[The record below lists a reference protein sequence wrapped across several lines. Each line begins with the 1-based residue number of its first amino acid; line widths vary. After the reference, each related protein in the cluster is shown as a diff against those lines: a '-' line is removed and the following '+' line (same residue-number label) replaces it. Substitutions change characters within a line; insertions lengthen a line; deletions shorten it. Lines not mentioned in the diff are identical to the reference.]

1 MARLKEENIPWD
13 ALAKL
18 GITKDYLV
26 QSNNLDNLLNYQKT
40 SLLTIKGKLPN
51 IEITGGHAK
60 LMMRNNENGQPELR
74 LELVRKSPNLKGS
87 IYGTYL
93 DDNQKQQILN
103 GGCANVICST
113 KNGDLNLLVSLDPDT
128 NQLNHQD
135 ASKVSI
141 QDSIAGVK
149 LTYEQKADLKSG
161 KQVLVTGM
169 KKKSG
174 ETFDAKVAYNSVN
187 KGLVFIPEKSAQ
199 KTQHQQYSNKRSN
212 GLAQ

>member
-40 SLLTIKGKLPN
+40 SLLSIKGKLPN

-60 LMMRNNENGQPELR
+60 LMMRNNENGEPELR
-74 LELVRKSPNLKGS
+74 LELVRKSPNLKGA

-93 DDNQKQQILN
+93 DDTQKQQILS

-113 KNGDLNLLVSLDPDT
+113 KNGDLSLLVSLDPDT
-128 NQLNHQD
+128 NQLNHLD

-149 LTYEQKADLKSG
+149 LTDAQKADLKSG
-161 KQVLVTGM
+161 KQILVTGM
-169 KKKSG
+169 QKKNG
-174 ETFDAKVAYNSVN
+174 EKFDAKVSYNSVN
-187 KGLVFIPEKSAQ
+187 KGLVFIQEKSLQ
-199 KTQHQQYSNKRSN
+199 KTQSQQHSAKKSN
-212 GLAQ
+212 GLSQ

>member
-26 QSNNLDNLLNYQKT
+26 QSKNLDNLLNYQKT
-40 SLLTIKGKLPN
+40 SLLSIKGKLPN

-60 LMMRNNENGQPELR
+60 LMMRNNENGEPELR

-149 LTYEQKADLKSG
+149 LTDEQKADLKSG
-161 KQVLVTGM
+161 KQILVTGM
-169 KKKSG
+169 QKKNG
-174 ETFDAKVAYNSVN
+174 EKFDAKVSYNSVN
-187 KGLVFIPEKSAQ
+187 KGLVFISEKSLK
-199 KTQHQQYSNKRSN
+199 KTQSQQHSAKKSN
-212 GLAQ
+212 GLSQ